1 MIDNLSLPEL
11 VAQMFVVRASGCLF
25 DHQIRYREWEPTASK
40 LRYYLENLGVGG
52 VILVGG
58 SAAEL
63 ALRSHQLQSWAKF
76 PLLLAADI
84 EEGVGQRFA
93 GATWFGP
100 PMAIAEVA
108 RHDAG
113 KADRY
118 AEQMGAVTAIEA
130 RAIGLNWI
138 LAPVVDVNNNPDNP
152 VINVR
157 AFGET
162 PEIVGKLA
170 AAFIRG
176 AGEHP
181 VLTTAKHFPGHGD
194 TAVDSH
200 LELPVLPHSPA
211 RLAEVELPPFVE
223 AIAAGADAVMSAHLL
238 IPAWDAEFPAT
249 LSRKILI
256 GKLREELGFE
266 GLIVTDA
273 LVMGAI
279 ANKYGANEAAV
290 LAAQAGAD
298 VLLMPLD
305 PEGAILAVC
314 EAVTQGRIPISQI
327 KESVKRIWKAKIKV
341 GLPISDPPQPPGLFH
356 SHQKHEFCRGSAP
369 VPTPDLE
376 DSIGR
381 SDQEDRHGGTAPT
394 ENEKALPQPPLTKG
408 GSKNLESIESI
419 DLSLLANP
427 DARATAADILR
438 DSLKFGGN
446 LPLQVAKPAENQL
459 LRNLIVVD
467 DVLGCEFLGNHTPA
481 IALPEQFGYEL
492 QLIDDR
498 TGAIADNTGAEH
510 FSPTL
515 LQIFIRGNCFRGSAG
530 LTEAAQDWFKKLL
543 KTGELQA
550 VLIYGSPYVL
560 EQFLPHLPPSIPY
573 VFCFGQMPAA
583 QSLVLEVLFGIDAKG
598 NA

>member
-25 DHQIRYREWEPTASK
+25 DHQIRYPEWEPTASK
-40 LRYYLENLGVGG
+40 LRYYMENLGVGG

-63 ALRSHQLQSWAKF
+63 AVRSHQLQSWAKF

-176 AGEHP
+176 AGEYP

-211 RLAEVELPPFVE
+211 RLAQIELPPFVE
-223 AIAAGADAVMSAHLL
+223 AMAAGVDAVMSAHLL

-290 LAAQAGAD
+290 LAAEAGAD

-327 KESVKRIWKAKIKV
+327 QESVKRIWSAKAKV
-341 GLPISDPPQPPGLFH
+341 GLLV
-356 SHQKHEFCRGSAP
+356 KEK
-369 VPTPDLE
+369 
-376 DSIGR
+376 
-381 SDQEDRHGGTAPT
+381 
-394 ENEKALPQPPLTKG
+394 EKAVDST
-408 GSKNLESIESI
+408 SIESI

-446 LPLQVAKPAENQL
+446 LPLQLAKPAENQL

-498 TGAIADNTGAEH
+498 TGAIAENTGAEH

-530 LTEAAQDWFKKLL
+530 LTQAAQDWFKKLL

-560 EQFLPHLPPSIPY
+560 EQFLPHLPPSLPY
-573 VFCFGQMPAA
+573 IFCFGQMPAA
-583 QSLVLEVLFGIDAKG
+583 QSIALEVLFGIDAKG

>member
-25 DHQIRYREWEPTASK
+25 DHQIRYPEWEPTASK

-108 RHDAG
+108 RQDAG

-176 AGEHP
+176 AGEYP

-211 RLAEVELPPFVE
+211 RLTEVELPSFVE
-223 AIAAGADAVMSAHLL
+223 AMAAGVDAVMSAHLL

-290 LAAQAGAD
+290 LAAEAGAD

-314 EAVTQGRIPISQI
+314 EAVTQGRIPLSQI
-327 KESVKRIWKAKIKV
+327 KESVKRIWSAKAKV
-341 GLPISDPPQPPGLFH
+341 GLLV
-356 SHQKHEFCRGSAP
+356 KEK
-369 VPTPDLE
+369 
-376 DSIGR
+376 
-381 SDQEDRHGGTAPT
+381 
-394 ENEKALPQPPLTKG
+394 EKAVDST
-408 GSKNLESIESI
+408 SIESI
-419 DLSLLANP
+419 NLSLLATP
-427 DARATAADILR
+427 DSRATAADILR

-446 LPLQVAKPAENQL
+446 LPLQLAKPAENQL

-498 TGAIADNTGAEH
+498 TGAIAENTGAEH

-530 LTEAAQDWFKKLL
+530 LTQAAQDWFKKLL

-560 EQFLPHLPPSIPY
+560 EQFLPHLPPSLPY

-583 QSLVLEVLFGIDAKG
+583 QSLVLEVLFGIDGTG

>member
-25 DHQIRYREWEPTASK
+25 DHQIRYPEWEPTASK
-40 LRYYLENLGVGG
+40 LRYYLEKLGVGG

-63 ALRSHQLQSWAKF
+63 AVRSHQLQSWAKF

-100 PMAIAEVA
+100 PMAIAEIA

-176 AGEHP
+176 AGQHP

-223 AIAAGADAVMSAHLL
+223 GMAAGVDAVMSAHLL

-290 LAAQAGAD
+290 WAAEAGAD

-327 KESVKRIWKAKIKV
+327 KESVKRIWSAKAKV
-341 GLPISDPPQPPGLFH
+341 GLLV
-356 SHQKHEFCRGSAP
+356 KEK
-369 VPTPDLE
+369 
-376 DSIGR
+376 
-381 SDQEDRHGGTAPT
+381 
-394 ENEKALPQPPLTKG
+394 EKAVDST
-408 GSKNLESIESI
+408 SIKSI
-419 DLSLLANP
+419 DLSLLATP

-446 LPLQVAKPAENQL
+446 LPLQVAKPPENKF

-530 LTEAAQDWFKKLL
+530 LTQAAQDWFKKLL
-543 KTGELQA
+543 KTEELQA

-583 QSLVLEVLFGIDAKG
+583 QSLVLEVLFGIDGTG

>member
-25 DHQIRYREWEPTASK
+25 DHQIRYPEWEPTASK

-63 ALRSHQLQSWAKF
+63 AVRSHQLQSWAKF

-211 RLAEVELPPFVE
+211 RLTEVELPPFVE
-223 AIAAGADAVMSAHLL
+223 AMAAGADAVMSAHLL

-290 LAAQAGAD
+290 LAAEAGAD

-314 EAVTQGRIPISQI
+314 EAVTQGRIPVSQI

-341 GLPISDPPQPPGLFH
+341 GLPISDPPQPPL
-356 SHQKHEFCRGSAP
+356 A
-369 VPTPDLE
+369 
-376 DSIGR
+376 
-381 SDQEDRHGGTAPT
+381 
-394 ENEKALPQPPLTKG
+394 KG
-408 GSKNLESIESI
+408 ESKNLESIESI
-419 DLSLLANP
+419 DLGLLATP
-427 DARATAADILR
+427 QARATAADILR

-498 TGAIADNTGAEH
+498 TGAIADNTGAED

-583 QSLVLEVLFGIDAKG
+583 QSLVLEVLFGIDATGK
-598 NA
+598 A

>member
-11 VAQMFVVRASGCLF
+11 VAQMFVVRASGYLF
-25 DHQIRYREWEPTASK
+25 DHQIRYPEWEPTADK
-40 LRYYLENLGVGG
+40 LRYYLEKLGVGG

-63 ALRSHQLQSWAKF
+63 AVRSHQLQSWAKF

-100 PMAIAEVA
+100 PMAIAEIA
-108 RHDAG
+108 THDAG

-118 AEQMGAVTAIEA
+118 AEQMGSVTAIEA

-170 AAFIRG
+170 SAFIRG
-176 AGEHP
+176 ALGHP

-211 RLAEVELPPFVE
+211 RLAAVELPPFVE
-223 AIAAGADAVMSAHLL
+223 AIAAGVDAVMSAHLL

-249 LSRKILI
+249 LSHKILI

-279 ANKYGANEAAV
+279 ANKYGHNEAAV
-290 LAAQAGAD
+290 LAAEAGAD

-305 PEGAILAVC
+305 PEAAILAVC

-327 KESVKRIWKAKIKV
+327 KQSVKRIWEAKIKV
-341 GLPISDPPQPPGLFH
+341 GLSIEQTATNPKFDPPQPPL
-356 SHQKHEFCRGSAP
+356 A
-369 VPTPDLE
+369 
-376 DSIGR
+376 
-381 SDQEDRHGGTAPT
+381 
-394 ENEKALPQPPLTKG
+394 KG
-408 GSKNLESIESI
+408 GSFS

-427 DARATAADILR
+427 EARATAVDILR

-446 LPLQVAKPAENQL
+446 LPLVAKKLSENQL

-467 DVLGCEFLGNHTPA
+467 DVLGCEFLGKHTPA

-498 TGAIADNTGAEH
+498 TGAIAHNASAEH

-530 LTEAAQDWFKKLL
+530 LTQAARDWFKTLL
-543 KTGELQA
+543 STGELQA

-583 QSLVLEVLFGIDAKG
+583 QSLALELLFGTDKTGHA
-598 NA
+598 

>member
-11 VAQMFVVRASGCLF
+11 VAQMFVVRASGYLF
-25 DHQIRYREWEPTASK
+25 DHQIRYLEWEPTADK
-40 LRYYLENLGVGG
+40 LRYYLEKLGVGG

-63 ALRSHQLQSWAKF
+63 AVRSHQLQSWAKF

-100 PMAIAEVA
+100 PMAIAEIA
-108 RHDAG
+108 THDAG

-118 AEQMGAVTAIEA
+118 AEQMGSVTAIEA

-162 PEIVGKLA
+162 SEIVGKLA

-211 RLAEVELPPFVE
+211 RLAQVELPSFVE
-223 AIAAGADAVMSAHLL
+223 AIAAGVDAVMSAHLL
-238 IPAWDAEFPAT
+238 IPAWDADFPAT

-290 LAAQAGAD
+290 LAAEAGAD

-314 EAVTQGRIPISQI
+314 EAVTQGRLSIAQI

-341 GLPISDPPQPPGLFH
+341 GLSISDPPQ
-356 SHQKHEFCRGSAP
+356 S
-369 VPTPDLE
+369 
-376 DSIGR
+376 GR
-381 SDQEDRHGGTAPT
+381 AQGHRPY
-394 ENEKALPQPPLTKG
+394 KG
-408 GSKNLESIESI
+408 GSKHPELIDSI

-427 DARATAADILR
+427 EARATAADILR

-446 LPLQVAKPAENQL
+446 LPLQVAKPPENQL

-573 VFCFGQMPAA
+573 VFCYGQMLAA
-583 QSLVLEVLFGIDAKG
+583 QSLVLEVLFGIDGTG

>member
-25 DHQIRYREWEPTASK
+25 DHQIRYPEWEPTASK
-40 LRYYLENLGVGG
+40 LRYYLEKLGVGG

-63 ALRSHQLQSWAKF
+63 AVRSHQLQSWAKF

-100 PMAIAEVA
+100 PMAIAEIA

-162 PEIVGKLA
+162 SEIVCKLA
-170 AAFIRG
+170 SAFIRG

-200 LELPVLPHSPA
+200 LELPVLPHSPT
-211 RLAEVELPPFVE
+211 RLAQVELPPFVE
-223 AIAAGADAVMSAHLL
+223 AIANGVDAVMTAHLL

-256 GKLREELGFE
+256 GKLREQLGFQ

-279 ANKYGANEAAV
+279 ANKYGVNEAAV
-290 LAAQAGAD
+290 LAAEAGAD

-305 PEGAILAVC
+305 PQGAIQAVC
-314 EAVTQGRIPISQI
+314 EAVTQGRISRTQI
-327 KESVKRIWKAKIKV
+327 KESVKRIWEAKKKV
-341 GLPISDPPQPPGLFH
+341 GLPISDSKNKGDNSVVSLQ
-356 SHQKHEFCRGSAP
+356 
-369 VPTPDLE
+369 
-376 DSIGR
+376 
-381 SDQEDRHGGTAPT
+381 
-394 ENEKALPQPPLTKG
+394 G
-408 GSKNLESIESI
+408 GSKNPALI
-419 DLSLLANP
+419 DMNLLAHP
-427 DARATAADILR
+427 AAITTAANILR

-446 LPLQVAKPAENQL
+446 LPLSQPPKNQL

-481 IALPEQFGYEL
+481 IALPAQLGYEL

-498 TGAIADNTGAEH
+498 TSPIGDTANTDQ
-510 FSPTL
+510 FSLTL
-515 LQIFIRGNCFRGSAG
+515 LQVFIRGNCFRGSAG
-530 LTEAAQDWFKKLL
+530 LTQAAQDWFKKLL

-583 QSLVLEVLFGIDAKG
+583 QAIALELVLGLD
-598 NA
+598 

>member
-11 VAQMFVVRASGCLF
+11 VAQMFVVRASGYLF
-25 DHQIRYREWEPTASK
+25 DHQIRYPSWEPTASK
-40 LRYYLENLGVGG
+40 LRYYLEKLGVGG

-63 ALRSHQLQSWAKF
+63 AVRSHQLQSWAKF

-100 PMAIAEVA
+100 PMAIAQVA
-108 RHDAG
+108 RHDSEA
-113 KADRY
+113 ADRY

-162 PEIVGKLA
+162 PDIVGKLA

-176 AGEHP
+176 AAQHP

-200 LELPVLPHSPA
+200 LELPVLPHSPE
-211 RLAEVELPPFVE
+211 RLARVELPPFVE
-223 AIAAGADAVMSAHLL
+223 AIAARVDAVMSAHLL

-256 GKLREELGFE
+256 GKLRQELGFE

-279 ANKYGANEAAV
+279 ANKYGPNEAAV
-290 LAAQAGAD
+290 LAAEAGAD

-314 EAVTQGRIPISQI
+314 EAVTQGRLSIAQI

-341 GLPISDPPQPPGLFH
+341 GLPISDPPQPPQA
-356 SHQKHEFCRGSAP
+356 S
-369 VPTPDLE
+369 
-376 DSIGR
+376 
-381 SDQEDRHGGTAPT
+381 
-394 ENEKALPQPPLTKG
+394 G

-427 DARATAADILR
+427 QARSTAADILR
-438 DSLKFGGN
+438 DSLKFGGS
-446 LPLQVAKPAENQL
+446 LPLMAKKPPENQL
-459 LRNLIVVD
+459 LRNLIIVD
-467 DVLGCEFLGNHTPA
+467 DVLGCEFLGKHTPA
-481 IALPEQFGYEL
+481 CALPEQFGYEL

-543 KTGELQA
+543 NTGELQA

-583 QSLVLEVLFGIDAKG
+583 QSLAMELLFGIDATG

>member
-25 DHQIRYREWEPTASK
+25 DHQIRYPEWEPTASK
-40 LRYYLENLGVGG
+40 LRYYLEKLGVGG

-63 ALRSHQLQSWAKF
+63 AVRSHQLQSWAKF

-100 PMAIAEVA
+100 PMAIAEIA
-108 RHDAG
+108 RRDAG

-162 PEIVGKLA
+162 SEIVGKLA
-170 AAFIRG
+170 SAFIRG

-200 LELPVLPHSPA
+200 LELPILPHSPT
-211 RLAEVELPPFVE
+211 RLAEVELPPFVG
-223 AIAAGADAVMSAHLL
+223 AIAAGVDAVMSAHLL

-279 ANKYGANEAAV
+279 ASKYGANEAAV
-290 LAAQAGAD
+290 LAAEAGAD

-314 EAVTQGRIPISQI
+314 EAVTQGRISISQI
-327 KESVKRIWKAKIKV
+327 KESVKRIWKAKAKV
-341 GLPISDPPQPPGLFH
+341 GLLM
-356 SHQKHEFCRGSAP
+356 KEK
-369 VPTPDLE
+369 
-376 DSIGR
+376 
-381 SDQEDRHGGTAPT
+381 
-394 ENEKALPQPPLTKG
+394 EKAADTK
-408 GSKNLESIESI
+408 SIESI

-427 DARATAADILR
+427 EARATAADILR
-438 DSLKFGGN
+438 DSLKFGGS
-446 LPLQVAKPAENQL
+446 LPLVPRKLSQNQV

-467 DVLGCEFLGNHTPA
+467 DVLGCEFLGKHTPA
-481 IALPEQFGYEL
+481 IALPEQFGYKL

-498 TGAIADNTGAEH
+498 TGAIVDNTDPEH

-530 LTEAAQDWFKKLL
+530 LTQAAQDWFKKLL

-560 EQFLPHLPPSIPY
+560 EQFLPHLPASIPY
-573 VFCFGQMPAA
+573 IFCFGQMPTA
-583 QSLVLEVLFGIDAKG
+583 QSIALELLFGIDKTG

>member
-25 DHQIRYREWEPTASK
+25 DHQIRYPEWEPTASK
-40 LRYYLENLGVGG
+40 LRDYLEKLGVGG

-63 ALRSHQLQSWAKF
+63 AVRSHQLQYWAKF

-100 PMAIAEVA
+100 PMAIAEIA

-162 PEIVGKLA
+162 SEIVGKLA
-170 AAFIRG
+170 SAFIRG

-200 LELPVLPHSPA
+200 LELPVLPHSPT
-211 RLAEVELPPFVE
+211 RLAKVELPPFVE
-223 AIAAGADAVMSAHLL
+223 AIAAGVDAVMSAHLL

-279 ANKYGANEAAV
+279 ASKYGANEAAV
-290 LAAQAGAD
+290 LAAEAGAD

-314 EAVTQGRIPISQI
+314 EAVTQNRISISQI
-327 KESVKRIWKAKIKV
+327 KESVKRIWKAKAKV
-341 GLPISDPPQPPGLFH
+341 GLLM
-356 SHQKHEFCRGSAP
+356 KEK
-369 VPTPDLE
+369 
-376 DSIGR
+376 
-381 SDQEDRHGGTAPT
+381 
-394 ENEKALPQPPLTKG
+394 EKAADTK
-408 GSKNLESIESI
+408 SIESI

-427 DARATAADILR
+427 EARATAADILR
-438 DSLKFGGN
+438 DSLKFGGS
-446 LPLQVAKPAENQL
+446 LPLVPRKLSQNQV

-467 DVLGCEFLGNHTPA
+467 DVLGCEFLGKHTPA
-481 IALPEQFGYEL
+481 IALPEQFGYKL

-498 TGAIADNTGAEH
+498 TGAIVDNTDPEH

-530 LTEAAQDWFKKLL
+530 LTQAAQDWFKKLL

-560 EQFLPHLPPSIPY
+560 EQFLPHLPASIPY
-573 VFCFGQMPAA
+573 IFCFGQMPTA
-583 QSLVLEVLFGIDAKG
+583 QSIALELLFGIDKTG

>member
-1 MIDNLSLPEL
+1 MIDHLSLPEL

-25 DHQIRYREWEPTASK
+25 DHQICYPEWEPTASK

-176 AGEHP
+176 AGQHP

-211 RLAEVELPPFVE
+211 RLTEVELPPFVE
-223 AIAAGADAVMSAHLL
+223 AMAAGVDAVMSAHLL

-290 LAAQAGAD
+290 LAAEAGAD

-314 EAVTQGRIPISQI
+314 EAVTQGRIPLSQI

-341 GLPISDPPQPPGLFH
+341 GLPISDPPQPPL
-356 SHQKHEFCRGSAP
+356 A
-369 VPTPDLE
+369 
-376 DSIGR
+376 
-381 SDQEDRHGGTAPT
+381 
-394 ENEKALPQPPLTKG
+394 KG

-419 DLSLLANP
+419 NLSLLATP
-427 DARATAADILR
+427 DSRATAADILR

-446 LPLQVAKPAENQL
+446 LPLQLAKPAENQF

-530 LTEAAQDWFKKLL
+530 LTQAAQDLFKKLL

-573 VFCFGQMPAA
+573 VFCYGQMPTA
-583 QSLVLEVLFGIDAKG
+583 QSLVLEVLFGIDGTG
-598 NA
+598 NG

>member
-25 DHQIRYREWEPTASK
+25 DHQIRYPEWEPTADK
-40 LRYYLENLGVGG
+40 LRYYLEKLGVGG

-63 ALRSHQLQSWAKF
+63 AVRSHQLQSWAKF

-93 GATWFGP
+93 GATWFAP
-100 PMAIAEVA
+100 PMAIAEIA
-108 RHDAG
+108 RHDAEA
-113 KADRY
+113 ADRY

-170 AAFIRG
+170 SAFIRG
-176 AGEHP
+176 AAEHP

-200 LELPVLPHSPA
+200 LELPVLPHSPT
-211 RLAEVELPPFVE
+211 RLAEVELPPFVG
-223 AIAAGADAVMSAHLL
+223 AIANGVDAVMSAHLL

-249 LSRKILI
+249 LSFQILI
-256 GKLREELGFE
+256 GKLRRELGFE

-279 ANKYGANEAAV
+279 ANKYGAKGAAV
-290 LAAQAGAD
+290 LAASAGAD

-314 EAVTQGRIPISQI
+314 EAVTQNRISISQI
-327 KESVKRIWKAKIKV
+327 KESVKRIWKAKAKV
-341 GLPISDPPQPPGLFH
+341 GLPISDP
-356 SHQKHEFCRGSAP
+356 
-369 VPTPDLE
+369 
-376 DSIGR
+376 
-381 SDQEDRHGGTAPT
+381 
-394 ENEKALPQPPLTKG
+394 QPPLSKG
-408 GSKNLESIESI
+408 GSKNLQSIESI

-427 DARATAADILR
+427 EARATAAEILR
-438 DSLKFGGN
+438 DSLKFGGF
-446 LPLQVAKPAENQL
+446 LPLVAKKPSENQV

-467 DVLGCEFLGNHTPA
+467 DVLGCEFLDKHTPA
-481 IALPEQFGYEL
+481 ISLPEQFGYEL

-498 TGAIADNTGAEH
+498 TGAIVDNAGAEH

-530 LTEAAQDWFKKLL
+530 LTQAAQDWFKKLL
-543 KTGELQA
+543 RTGELQA
-550 VLIYGSPYVL
+550 VVIYGSPYVL
-560 EQFLPHLPPSIPY
+560 EKFLPRLPPSIPY
-573 VFCFGQMPAA
+573 VFCFGQMPTA
-583 QSLVLEVLFGIDAKG
+583 QSIALELLFGIQKTSDA
-598 NA
+598 

>member
-25 DHQIRYREWEPTASK
+25 DHQIRYPEWEPTASK
-40 LRYYLENLGVGG
+40 LRYYLEKLGVGG

-63 ALRSHQLQSWAKF
+63 AVRSHQLQSWAKF

-162 PEIVGKLA
+162 SEIVGKLA
-170 AAFIRG
+170 SAFIRG

-200 LELPVLPHSPA
+200 LELPVLPHSPT

-223 AIAAGADAVMSAHLL
+223 AIATGVDAVMSAHLL

-279 ANKYGANEAAV
+279 ASKYGANEAAV
-290 LAAQAGAD
+290 LAAEAGAD

-314 EAVTQGRIPISQI
+314 EAVTQGRISISQI
-327 KESVKRIWKAKIKV
+327 KESVKRIWKAKAKV
-341 GLPISDPPQPPGLFH
+341 GLLV
-356 SHQKHEFCRGSAP
+356 KEK
-369 VPTPDLE
+369 
-376 DSIGR
+376 
-381 SDQEDRHGGTAPT
+381 
-394 ENEKALPQPPLTKG
+394 EKAADAK
-408 GSKNLESIESI
+408 SIESI

-427 DARATAADILR
+427 EARATAADILR
-438 DSLKFGGN
+438 DSLKFSGS
-446 LPLQVAKPAENQL
+446 LPLVPRKLSQNQV

-467 DVLGCEFLGNHTPA
+467 DVLGCEFLGKHTPA
-481 IALPEQFGYEL
+481 IALPEQFGYKL

-498 TGAIADNTGAEH
+498 TGAIVDNTDPEH

-530 LTEAAQDWFKKLL
+530 LTQAAQDWFKKLL

-560 EQFLPHLPPSIPY
+560 EQFLPHLPASIPY
-573 VFCFGQMPAA
+573 IFCFGQMPTA
-583 QSLVLEVLFGIDAKG
+583 QSLALELLFGTDKTG

>member
-11 VAQMFVVRASGCLF
+11 VAQMFVVRASGYLF
-25 DHQIRYREWEPTASK
+25 DHQIRYRAWEPTADK
-40 LRYYLENLGVGG
+40 LRYYLEKLGVGG

-63 ALRSHQLQSWAKF
+63 AVRSHQLQYAAKF
-76 PLLLAADI
+76 PLLVAADI

-100 PMAIAEVA
+100 PMAIAEIA

-113 KADRY
+113 KASRY

-176 AGEHP
+176 ALKHP

-200 LELPVLPHSPA
+200 LELPVLPHSPDRFA
-211 RLAEVELPPFVE
+211 SVELPPFVS

-238 IPAWDAEFPAT
+238 IPAWDDQFPAT

-290 LAAQAGAD
+290 LAAEAGAD

-314 EAVTQGRIPISQI
+314 EAVTQGRIEISQI
-327 KESVKRIWKAKIKV
+327 KESVKRIWQAKIKV
-341 GLPISDPPQPPGLFH
+341 GLSIFDPPQPPRA
-356 SHQKHEFCRGSAP
+356 S
-369 VPTPDLE
+369 
-376 DSIGR
+376 
-381 SDQEDRHGGTAPT
+381 
-394 ENEKALPQPPLTKG
+394 G
-408 GSKNLESIESI
+408 GSLNPALIN
-419 DLSLLANP
+419 LSLLAT
-427 DARATAADILR
+427 AEAVATAADILR
-438 DSLKFGGN
+438 DSLKFGGE
-446 LPLQVAKPAENQL
+446 LPLQVNKPSESQF

-467 DVLGCEFLGNHTPA
+467 DVLGCEFLGKHTPA
-481 IALPEQFGYEL
+481 IAIPEQFGYEL

-498 TGAIADNTGAEH
+498 TGAIVDNSGAEH

-530 LTEAAQDWFKKLL
+530 LTQSAKDWFNKLL
-543 KTGELQA
+543 RTGELQG

-583 QSLVLEVLFGIDAKG
+583 QSLALELLLGTDKTGTA
-598 NA
+598 

>member
-1 MIDNLSLPEL
+1 MMIDNLSLPEL
-11 VAQMFVVRASGCLF
+11 VAQMFVVRASGYLF
-25 DHQIRYREWEPTASK
+25 DHQIRYPEWEPTADK
-40 LRYYLENLGVGG
+40 LRHYLKNLGVGG
-52 VILVGG
+52 VILAGG

-63 ALRSHQLQSWAKF
+63 TMRSHQLQSWAKF

-100 PMAIAEVA
+100 PMAIAEIA
-108 RHDAG
+108 KKNPEA
-113 KADRY
+113 ADRY

-130 RAIGLNWI
+130 RAIGLNWV

-162 PEIVGKLA
+162 PEIVSTLA
-170 AAFIRG
+170 SAFIRG
-176 AGEHP
+176 ASTQS

-200 LELPVLPHSPA
+200 LELPVLPHSPT
-211 RLAEVELPPFVE
+211 RLAEVELPSFVE
-223 AIAAGADAVMSAHLL
+223 AIANGVDAVMTAHLL
-238 IPAWDAEFPAT
+238 IPAWDDEFPAT

-256 GKLREELGFE
+256 GKLREELGFQ

-290 LAAQAGAD
+290 LAAEAGAD

-305 PEGAILAVC
+305 PEGAIQAVC
-314 EAVTQGRIPISQI
+314 EAVTQCRLSISQI
-327 KESVKRIWKAKIKV
+327 RESVKRIWEAKQKV
-341 GLPISDPPQPPGLFH
+341 GLPISDPPQPPL
-356 SHQKHEFCRGSAP
+356 A
-369 VPTPDLE
+369 
-376 DSIGR
+376 
-381 SDQEDRHGGTAPT
+381 
-394 ENEKALPQPPLTKG
+394 KG
-408 GSKNLESIESI
+408 GSKNLQLIGSI

-427 DARATAADILR
+427 DAMKTAVNILR
-438 DSLKFGGN
+438 GSLKFGGN
-446 LPLQVAKPAENQL
+446 LPLPQPQKNQL

-481 IALPEQFGYEL
+481 IALPAQLGYEL

-498 TGAIADNTGAEH
+498 AGAIGDTANTDS

-515 LQIFIRGNCFRGSAG
+515 LQVFIRGNCFRGSAG
-530 LTEAAQDWFKKLL
+530 LTEAAQNWFHKLL

-560 EQFLPHLPPSIPY
+560 EQFLPHLPPTIPY
-573 VFCFGQMPAA
+573 IFCFGQMSAA
-583 QSLVLEVLFGIDAKG
+583 QAIALELLFGLD
-598 NA
+598 

>member
-11 VAQMFVVRASGCLF
+11 VAQMFVVRASGYLF
-25 DHQIRYREWEPTASK
+25 DHQIRYRAWEPTADK

-63 ALRSHQLQSWAKF
+63 AVRSHQLQSWAKF

-100 PMAIAEVA
+100 PMAIAEIA

-162 PEIVGKLA
+162 SEIVGKLA
-170 AAFIRG
+170 SAFIRG

-181 VLTTAKHFPGHGD
+181 ILTTAKHFPGHGD

-200 LELPVLPHSPA
+200 LELPVLSHSPD
-211 RLAEVELPPFVE
+211 RLAEIELPPFVG
-223 AIAAGADAVMSAHLL
+223 AIAAGVDAVMSAHLL
-238 IPAWDAEFPAT
+238 IPAWDDQFPAT

-256 GKLREELGFE
+256 GKLREELGFD

-290 LAAQAGAD
+290 LAAEAGAD

-314 EAVTQGRIPISQI
+314 EAVTLGRLDIAQI
-327 KESVKRIWKAKIKV
+327 KESVNRIWKAKIKV
-341 GLPISDPPQPPGLFH
+341 GLSIDQTATNPKFDPPQPPL
-356 SHQKHEFCRGSAP
+356 S
-369 VPTPDLE
+369 
-376 DSIGR
+376 
-381 SDQEDRHGGTAPT
+381 
-394 ENEKALPQPPLTKG
+394 KG
-408 GSKNLESIESI
+408 GSSS
-419 DLSLLANP
+419 DLILLATAE
-427 DARATAADILR
+427 ARTTAADILR
-438 DSLKFGGN
+438 DSLKFGGA
-446 LPLQVAKPAENQL
+446 LPLVAKKPSEKQI

-467 DVLGCEFLGNHTPA
+467 DVLGCEFLGKHTPA
-481 IALPEQFGYEL
+481 IAIPEQFGYEL

-498 TGAIADNTGAEH
+498 TGDLSHNSSAEH

-530 LTEAAQDWFKKLL
+530 LTQAAQDWFKNLL

-550 VLIYGSPYVL
+550 VVVYGSPYVL
-560 EQFLPHLPPSIPY
+560 EQFLPHLPPTIPY
-573 VFCFGQMPAA
+573 IFCFGQMPAA
-583 QSLVLEVLFGIDAKG
+583 QSLTLELLFGINKTG

>member
-25 DHQIRYREWEPTASK
+25 DHQIRYPEWEPTADK
-40 LRYYLENLGVGG
+40 LRYYLEKLGVGG

-63 ALRSHQLQSWAKF
+63 AVRSHQLQSWAKF

-100 PMAIAEVA
+100 PMAIAEIA

-170 AAFIRG
+170 SAFIRG
-176 AGEHP
+176 AAEHP

-200 LELPVLPHSPA
+200 LELPVLPHSPT
-211 RLAEVELPPFVE
+211 RLAEVELPPFVG
-223 AIAAGADAVMSAHLL
+223 AIANGVDAVMSAHLL

-249 LSRKILI
+249 LSRKILM
-256 GKLREELGFE
+256 GKLRQELGFE

-279 ANKYGANEAAV
+279 ANKYGAKGAAV
-290 LAAQAGAD
+290 LAAEAGAD

-314 EAVTQGRIPISQI
+314 EAVTQNRIPVSQI
-327 KESVKRIWKAKIKV
+327 KESVKRIWKAKAKV
-341 GLPISDPPQPPGLFH
+341 GLLV
-356 SHQKHEFCRGSAP
+356 KEK
-369 VPTPDLE
+369 
-376 DSIGR
+376 
-381 SDQEDRHGGTAPT
+381 
-394 ENEKALPQPPLTKG
+394 EKAADPK
-408 GSKNLESIESI
+408 SIESI

-427 DARATAADILR
+427 KARATAANILR
-438 DSLKFGGN
+438 DSLKFGGS
-446 LPLQVAKPAENQL
+446 LPLVPKKPSENQV

-467 DVLGCEFLGNHTPA
+467 DVLGCEFLDKHTPA
-481 IALPEQFGYEL
+481 ISLPEQFGYEL

-498 TGAIADNTGAEH
+498 TGAIVDNADAEH

-515 LQIFIRGNCFRGSAG
+515 LQIFIRGNCFRGSAD
-530 LTEAAQDWFKKLL
+530 LTQAARDWFNKLL
-543 KTGELQA
+543 RTRELQA

-573 VFCFGQMPAA
+573 VFCFGQMPTA
-583 QSLVLEVLFGIDAKG
+583 QSIALELLFGIQKTSDA
-598 NA
+598 

>member
-40 LRYYLENLGVGG
+40 LRYYLEKLGVGG

-63 ALRSHQLQSWAKF
+63 AVRSHQLQSWAKF

-108 RHDAG
+108 RQDAG

-181 VLTTAKHFPGHGD
+181 ILTTAKHFPGHGD

-211 RLAEVELPPFVE
+211 RLAQVELPPFVE
-223 AIAAGADAVMSAHLL
+223 AMAAGVDAVMSAHLL
-238 IPAWDAEFPAT
+238 IPAWDAECPAT

-290 LAAQAGAD
+290 LAAEAGAD

-314 EAVTQGRIPISQI
+314 EAVTQGRLSVSQI

-341 GLPISDPPQPPGLFH
+341 GLPISDPPQPPL
-356 SHQKHEFCRGSAP
+356 A
-369 VPTPDLE
+369 
-376 DSIGR
+376 
-381 SDQEDRHGGTAPT
+381 
-394 ENEKALPQPPLTKG
+394 KG
-408 GSKNLESIESI
+408 GSKNLESIDSI
-419 DLSLLANP
+419 DLSLLATP
-427 DARATAADILR
+427 QARATAADILR

-446 LPLQVAKPAENQL
+446 LPLQVAKPPENQL

-530 LTEAAQDWFKKLL
+530 LTQAAQDWFKKLL

-583 QSLVLEVLFGIDAKG
+583 QSLVLEVLFGIDGTG

>member
-11 VAQMFVVRASGCLF
+11 VAQMFVVRASGYLF
-25 DHQIRYREWEPTASK
+25 DHQIRYRAWEPTADK
-40 LRYYLENLGVGG
+40 LRYYLEKLGVGG

-63 ALRSHQLQSWAKF
+63 AVRSHQLQNAAKF

-100 PMAIAEVA
+100 PMAIAEIA
-108 RHDAG
+108 LHDPEA
-113 KADRY
+113 ADRY
-118 AEQMGAVTAIEA
+118 AQQMGAVTAIEA

-162 PEIVGKLA
+162 PEIVGNLA
-170 AAFIRG
+170 SAFIRG
-176 AGEHP
+176 ALEHP

-200 LELPVLPHSPA
+200 LELPVLPHSPD
-211 RLAEVELPPFVE
+211 RLAAVELPPFVQ
-223 AIAAGADAVMSAHLL
+223 AIAAGVDAVMSAHLL
-238 IPAWDAEFPAT
+238 IPAWDDEFPAT

-256 GKLREELGFE
+256 GKLRQELGFD

-290 LAAQAGAD
+290 LAAEAGAD

-314 EAVTQGRIPISQI
+314 EAVTQGRIHISQI
-327 KESVKRIWKAKIKV
+327 KESVKRIWKAKSKV
-341 GLPISDPPQPPGLFH
+341 GLSIEQTATNPKFEPPQPALSKGV
-356 SHQKHEFCRGSAP
+356 SCS
-369 VPTPDLE
+369 DL
-376 DSIGR
+376 I
-381 SDQEDRHGGTAPT
+381 
-394 ENEKALPQPPLTKG
+394 
-408 GSKNLESIESI
+408 
-419 DLSLLANP
+419 LLATTE
-427 DARATAADILR
+427 ARATAADILR
-438 DSLKFGGN
+438 DSLKFGGK
-446 LPLQVAKPAENQL
+446 LPLVAKKSPQNQL

-467 DVLGCEFLGNHTPA
+467 DVLGCEFLGKHTPA
-481 IALPEQFGYEL
+481 IAIPEQFGYKL

-498 TGAIADNTGAEH
+498 TGAVSDNSSAEH
-510 FSPTL
+510 FSGTL

-530 LTEAAQDWFKKLL
+530 LTQAAKDWFNNLL
-543 KTGELQA
+543 STQELQA
-550 VLIYGSPYVL
+550 VVIYGSPYVL

-583 QSLVLEVLFGIDAKG
+583 QSLALELLFGSDKTG

>member
-11 VAQMFVVRASGCLF
+11 VAQMFVVRASGYLF
-25 DHQIRYREWEPTASK
+25 DHQIRYRAWEPTADK
-40 LRYYLENLGVGG
+40 LRYYLEKLGVGG

-63 ALRSHQLQSWAKF
+63 AVRSHQLQSWAKF

-100 PMAIAEVA
+100 PMAMAEIAT
-108 RHDAG
+108 HDAG

-118 AEQMGAVTAIEA
+118 AEQMGSVTAIEA

-162 PEIVGKLA
+162 SEIVGKLA
-170 AAFIRG
+170 SAFIRG
-176 AGEHP
+176 ALGHP

-211 RLAEVELPPFVE
+211 RLAAVELPPFVE
-223 AIAAGADAVMSAHLL
+223 AIAAGVDAVMSAHLL

-256 GKLREELGFE
+256 GKLREELGFD

-279 ANKYGANEAAV
+279 ANKYGVNEAAV
-290 LAAQAGAD
+290 LAAEAGAD

-305 PEGAILAVC
+305 PEAAILAVC
-314 EAVTQGRIPISQI
+314 EAVTQGRISISQI
-327 KESVKRIWKAKIKV
+327 KESVKRIWEAKIKV
-341 GLPISDPPQPPGLFH
+341 GLLI
-356 SHQKHEFCRGSAP
+356 KEK
-369 VPTPDLE
+369 
-376 DSIGR
+376 
-381 SDQEDRHGGTAPT
+381 
-394 ENEKALPQPPLTKG
+394 EKAAD
-408 GSKNLESIESI
+408 SMSIDSI

-427 DARATAADILR
+427 EARATAVDILR

-446 LPLQVAKPAENQL
+446 LPLVAKKPSENQV
-459 LRNLIVVD
+459 LRNLIIVD
-467 DVLGCEFLGNHTPA
+467 DVLGCEFLGKHTPA
-481 IALPEQFGYEL
+481 IARPEKLGYEL

-498 TGAIADNTGAEH
+498 TGAIVDNTGAEH

-543 KTGELQA
+543 RTGELQA

-573 VFCFGQMPAA
+573 VFCFGQMPIA
-583 QSLVLEVLFGIDAKG
+583 QSLALELLFGINETG

>member
-11 VAQMFVVRASGCLF
+11 VAQMFVVRASGYLF
-25 DHQIRYREWEPTASK
+25 DHQIRYLEWEPTADK
-40 LRYYLENLGVGG
+40 LRYYLEKLGVGG

-63 ALRSHQLQSWAKF
+63 AVRSHQLQSWAKF

-118 AEQMGAVTAIEA
+118 AEQMGSVTAIEA

-162 PEIVGKLA
+162 SEIVGKLA
-170 AAFIRG
+170 SAFIRG
-176 AGEHP
+176 AGQHP

-211 RLAEVELPPFVE
+211 RLAAVELPPFVE
-223 AIAAGADAVMSAHLL
+223 AIAAGVDAVMSAHLL
-238 IPAWDAEFPAT
+238 IPTWDAEFPAT

-290 LAAQAGAD
+290 LAAEAGAD

-314 EAVTQGRIPISQI
+314 EAVTQGRILLSQI
-327 KESVKRIWKAKIKV
+327 KESVNRIWKAKIKV
-341 GLPISDPPQPPGLFH
+341 GLPISDPPQP
-356 SHQKHEFCRGSAP
+356 
-369 VPTPDLE
+369 
-376 DSIGR
+376 GR
-381 SDQEDRHGGTAPT
+381 AQGHRPY
-394 ENEKALPQPPLTKG
+394 KG
-408 GSKNLESIESI
+408 GSKHPESIDSI

-427 DARATAADILR
+427 EARATAADILR

-446 LPLQVAKPAENQL
+446 LPLQVAKPPENQL

-573 VFCFGQMPAA
+573 VFCYGQMPAA
-583 QSLVLEVLFGIDAKG
+583 QSLVLEVLFGIDGTG

>member
-25 DHQIRYREWEPTASK
+25 DHQIRYPEWEPTASK
-40 LRYYLENLGVGG
+40 LRYYLEKLGVGG

-63 ALRSHQLQSWAKF
+63 AVRSQQLQSWAKF

-108 RHDAG
+108 RQDAG

-211 RLAEVELPPFVE
+211 RLAQVELPSFVE
-223 AIAAGADAVMSAHLL
+223 AMAAGVDAVMSAHLL

-290 LAAQAGAD
+290 LAAEAGAD

-305 PEGAILAVC
+305 PEAAILAVC
-314 EAVTQGRIPISQI
+314 EAVTQGRIDISQI
-327 KESVKRIWKAKIKV
+327 KESVKRIWSAKAKV
-341 GLPISDPPQPPGLFH
+341 GLSV
-356 SHQKHEFCRGSAP
+356 KEK
-369 VPTPDLE
+369 
-376 DSIGR
+376 
-381 SDQEDRHGGTAPT
+381 
-394 ENEKALPQPPLTKG
+394 EKAVDST
-408 GSKNLESIESI
+408 SIELI

-427 DARATAADILR
+427 KARSTAADILR
-438 DSLKFGGN
+438 DSLKFGGS
-446 LPLQVAKPAENQL
+446 LPLMAKKNPENQL
-459 LRNLIVVD
+459 LRNLIIVD

-498 TGAIADNTGAEH
+498 TAAIADNTGAED

-560 EQFLPHLPPSIPY
+560 EQFLPHLPPTIPY

-583 QSLVLEVLFGIDAKG
+583 QSLVLEVLFGIDGTG

>member
-1 MIDNLSLPEL
+1 MMIDNLSLPEL
-11 VAQMFVVRASGCLF
+11 VAQMFVVRASGYLF
-25 DHQIRYREWEPTASK
+25 DHQIRYPEWEPTADK

-52 VILVGG
+52 VILAGG

-63 ALRSHQLQSWAKF
+63 AMRSHQLQSWAKF

-100 PMAIAEVA
+100 PMAIAEIA
-108 RHDAG
+108 RKNPEA
-113 KADRY
+113 ADQY

-130 RAIGLNWI
+130 RAIGLNWV

-162 PEIVGKLA
+162 PEIVSQLA
-170 AAFIRG
+170 SAFIRG
-176 AGEHP
+176 ASGQS

-200 LELPVLPHSPA
+200 LELPVLPHSPT
-211 RLAEVELPPFVE
+211 RLAEVELPSFVE
-223 AIAAGADAVMSAHLL
+223 AIANGVDAVMTAHLL

-256 GKLREELGFE
+256 GKLREELGFQ

-290 LAAQAGAD
+290 LAAEAGAD

-305 PEGAILAVC
+305 PQGAIQAVC
-314 EAVTQGRIPISQI
+314 EAVTQGRLSLSQV
-327 KESVKRIWKAKIKV
+327 KESVKRIWDAKRKV
-341 GLPISDPPQPPGLFH
+341 GLPISD
-356 SHQKHEFCRGSAP
+356 SKE
-369 VPTPDLE
+369 
-376 DSIGR
+376 
-381 SDQEDRHGGTAPT
+381 QEDNRRGDNSVVSLQ
-394 ENEKALPQPPLTKG
+394 E
-408 GSKNLESIESI
+408 GSKKEKGDNSVVSLREGSKKEKGDNSVVSLRGGKNPALV
-419 DLSLLANP
+419 DLSVLSTSEAMTT
-427 DARATAADILR
+427 ATNILR

-446 LPLQVAKPAENQL
+446 LPLPQPPKNQL

-481 IALPEQFGYEL
+481 IALPAQFGYEL

-498 TGAIADNTGAEH
+498 AGAIADTANTDS

-515 LQIFIRGNCFRGSAG
+515 LQVFIRGNCFRGSAG

-543 KTGELQA
+543 TTGELQA

-560 EQFLPHLPPSIPY
+560 EQFLPYLPPSIPY

-583 QSLVLEVLFGIDAKG
+583 QTIALELLFGLD
-598 NA
+598 

>member
-25 DHQIRYREWEPTASK
+25 DHQIRYPEWEPTASK
-40 LRYYLENLGVGG
+40 LRYYLEKLGVGG

-63 ALRSHQLQSWAKF
+63 AVRSHQLQSWAKF

-162 PEIVGKLA
+162 SEIVGKLA
-170 AAFIRG
+170 SAFIRG

-200 LELPVLPHSPA
+200 LELPVLPHSPT

-223 AIAAGADAVMSAHLL
+223 AIATGVDAVMSAHLL

-279 ANKYGANEAAV
+279 ASKYGANEAAV
-290 LAAQAGAD
+290 LAAEAGAD

-314 EAVTQGRIPISQI
+314 EAVTQGRIFLSQI
-327 KESVKRIWKAKIKV
+327 KESVKRIWKAKAKV
-341 GLPISDPPQPPGLFH
+341 GLLL
-356 SHQKHEFCRGSAP
+356 KEK
-369 VPTPDLE
+369 
-376 DSIGR
+376 
-381 SDQEDRHGGTAPT
+381 
-394 ENEKALPQPPLTKG
+394 EKAADAK
-408 GSKNLESIESI
+408 SIESI

-427 DARATAADILR
+427 EARATAADILR
-438 DSLKFGGN
+438 DSLKFGGS
-446 LPLQVAKPAENQL
+446 LPLVPRKLSQNQV

-467 DVLGCEFLGNHTPA
+467 DVLGCEFLGKHTPA
-481 IALPEQFGYEL
+481 IALPEQFGYKL

-498 TGAIADNTGAEH
+498 TGAIVDNTDPEH

-530 LTEAAQDWFKKLL
+530 LTQAAQDWFKKLL

-560 EQFLPHLPPSIPY
+560 EQFLPHLPASIPY
-573 VFCFGQMPAA
+573 IFCFGQMPTA
-583 QSLVLEVLFGIDAKG
+583 QSLALELLFGTDKTG

>member
-11 VAQMFVVRASGCLF
+11 VAQMFVVRASGYLF
-25 DHQIRYREWEPTASK
+25 DHQIRYRAWEPTAEK
-40 LRYYLENLGVGG
+40 LRYYLEKLGVGG

-63 ALRSHQLQSWAKF
+63 AVRSHQLQSWAKF

-84 EEGVGQRFA
+84 EEGVGQRFS

-100 PMAIAEVA
+100 PMAIAEIA
-108 RHDAG
+108 KHNPQA
-113 KADRY
+113 ADRY

-162 PEIVGKLA
+162 PEVVGKLA
-170 AAFIRG
+170 SAFIRG
-176 AGEHP
+176 ALKHP

-200 LELPVLPHSPA
+200 LELPVLPHSPD
-211 RLAEVELPPFVE
+211 RLAAVELPPFVE
-223 AIAAGADAVMSAHLL
+223 AIAAGVDAVMSAHLL
-238 IPAWDAEFPAT
+238 IPAWDDEFPAT

-279 ANKYGANEAAV
+279 ANKYGHNEAAV
-290 LAAQAGAD
+290 LAAEAGAD

-314 EAVTQGRIPISQI
+314 EAVTQGRISLSQI
-327 KESVKRIWKAKIKV
+327 KESVKRIWQAKIKV
-341 GLPISDPPQPPGLFH
+341 GL
-356 SHQKHEFCRGSAP
+356 
-369 VPTPDLE
+369 
-376 DSIGR
+376 SI
-381 SDQEDRHGGTAPT
+381 E
-394 ENEKALPQPPLTKG
+394 EKEKAAD
-408 GSKNLESIESI
+408 SMSIDSI
-419 DLSLLANP
+419 DLSLLGNP
-427 DARATAADILR
+427 EARATAADILR

-446 LPLQVAKPAENQL
+446 LPLVAKQPSENQVL
-459 LRNLIVVD
+459 LNLIVVD
-467 DVLGCEFLGNHTPA
+467 DVLGCEFLGKHTPA
-481 IALPEQFGYEL
+481 IVIPEQFGYEL

-498 TGAIADNTGAEH
+498 TNALSDNSSAEH
-510 FSPTL
+510 FYPTL

-550 VLIYGSPYVL
+550 VVIYGSPYVL
-560 EQFLPHLPPSIPY
+560 EQFLPHFPPTIPY
-573 VFCFGQMPAA
+573 IFCFGQMSVA
-583 QSLVLEVLFGIDAKG
+583 QSLALELLFGIDDKTG

>member
-11 VAQMFVVRASGCLF
+11 VAQMFVVRASGYLF
-25 DHQIRYREWEPTASK
+25 DHQIRYPEWEPTASK
-40 LRYYLENLGVGG
+40 LRYYLEKLGVGG

-63 ALRSHQLQSWAKF
+63 AVRSHQLQSWAKF

-100 PMAIAEVA
+100 PMAIAQVA
-108 RHDAG
+108 QHDSEA
-113 KADRY
+113 ADRY

-176 AGEHP
+176 AGQHP

-211 RLAEVELPPFVE
+211 RLAQVELPPFVE

-249 LSRKILI
+249 LSHKILI
-256 GKLREELGFE
+256 GKLRQELGFE

-279 ANKYGANEAAV
+279 ANKYGPNEAAV
-290 LAAQAGAD
+290 LAAEAGAD

-314 EAVTQGRIPISQI
+314 EAVTQGRLSAAQI
-327 KESVKRIWKAKIKV
+327 KESVKRIWRAKIKV
-341 GLPISDPPQPPGLFH
+341 GLPISDPSQPPHASG
-356 SHQKHEFCRGSAP
+356 
-369 VPTPDLE
+369 
-376 DSIGR
+376 GR
-381 SDQEDRHGGTAPT
+381 
-394 ENEKALPQPPLTKG
+394 
-408 GSKNLESIESI
+408 KNLESIESI

-427 DARATAADILR
+427 QARATAADILR
-438 DSLKFGGN
+438 DSLKFGGS
-446 LPLQVAKPAENQL
+446 LPLMAKKPPENQL
-459 LRNLIVVD
+459 LRNLIIVD
-467 DVLGCEFLGNHTPA
+467 DVLGCEFLGKHTPA

-498 TGAIADNTGAEH
+498 TGAIADNTGAEN

-530 LTEAAQDWFKKLL
+530 LTQAAQDWFKKLL
-543 KTGELQA
+543 NKGELQA

-560 EQFLPHLPPSIPY
+560 EQFLPYLPPSIPY

-583 QSLVLEVLFGIDAKG
+583 QSLAIELLFGIDAT
-598 NA
+598 AMLELPDS

>member
-1 MIDNLSLPEL
+1 
-11 VAQMFVVRASGCLF
+11 MFVVRASGYLF
-25 DHQIRYREWEPTASK
+25 DHQIRYPEWEPTASK
-40 LRYYLENLGVGG
+40 LRYYLEKLGVGG

-63 ALRSHQLQSWAKF
+63 AVRSHQLQSWAKF

-100 PMAIAEVA
+100 PMAIAQVA
-108 RHDAG
+108 QHDSEA
-113 KADRY
+113 ADRY

-138 LAPVVDVNNNPDNP
+138 FAPVVDVNNNPDNP

-176 AGEHP
+176 AGQHP

-211 RLAEVELPPFVE
+211 RLASVELPPFVE
-223 AIAAGADAVMSAHLL
+223 ASAAGADAVMSAHLL

-249 LSRKILI
+249 LSHKILI

-279 ANKYGANEAAV
+279 ANKYGPNEAAV
-290 LAAQAGAD
+290 LAAEAGAD

-314 EAVTQGRIPISQI
+314 EAVTQGRLSIAQI

-341 GLPISDPPQPPGLFH
+341 GLPISDPPQA
-356 SHQKHEFCRGSAP
+356 S
-369 VPTPDLE
+369 
-376 DSIGR
+376 
-381 SDQEDRHGGTAPT
+381 
-394 ENEKALPQPPLTKG
+394 G
-408 GSKNLESIESI
+408 GSKNLESI

-427 DARATAADILR
+427 QARSTAADILR
-438 DSLKFGGN
+438 DSLKFGGS
-446 LPLQVAKPAENQL
+446 LPLMAKKPPKNQL
-459 LRNLIVVD
+459 LRNLIIVD
-467 DVLGCEFLGNHTPA
+467 DVLGCEFLGKHTAA

-498 TGAIADNTGAEH
+498 TGAIADNTGAKD

-515 LQIFIRGNCFRGSAG
+515 LQIFIRGNCFRGRAG
-530 LTEAAQDWFKKLL
+530 LTQAAQDWFKKLL
-543 KTGELQA
+543 NTGELQA

-583 QSLVLEVLFGIDAKG
+583 QSLALELLFGINEAG